1 MMDPPGW
8 DKLPPR
14 VQLLVLTHGKRISQ
28 TVYAAAELQVADHLV
43 DGPRTPAEL
52 AAAIGCDATALYRL
66 LRCTAAVGVFRER
79 ADGAFELTPMAEA
92 LRSDIP
98 GSQRDLVLLNG
109 DEMSWRPYG
118 DIVHS
123 IRTGEPAFERVF
135 GRSYFEHL
143 AAHPVSAE
151 LFDRAMTQMSRF
163 TTASLLEELD
173 LTGYDTI
180 VDVGGGRGYFLA
192 EVLRRRPE
200 SRGVLADRAPV
211 VAEAGPLLEKAGVAD
226 RVTVRPT
233 DFFAEVPP
241 GGDAYL
247 LKAVLHDWD
256 DPQATRILSRIR
268 EAIGD
273 RPGACLFVLEHV
285 VAPANAWDA
294 GKFIDIDML
303 LRFGGRERN
312 RAEWQRLLGAA
323 GFELANDPAAGRWA
337 VLQCR
342 PR

>member
-1 MMDPPGW
+1 VMDPPGW
-8 DKLPPR
+8 EKLPPR

-28 TVYAAAELQVADHLV
+28 TVYAVAELQLADHLA
-43 DGPRTPAEL
+43 DGPRTVAEL
-52 AAAIGCDATALYRL
+52 AEATDCDETALYRL
-66 LRCTAAVGVFRER
+66 LRATASFGVFRELE
-79 ADGAFELTPMAEA
+79 DGRFDLTPMADA
-92 LRSDIP
+92 LRTDVP

-109 DEMSWRPYG
+109 DEMSWAPYG
-118 DIVHS
+118 EIVHS
-123 IRTGEPAFERVF
+123 VRTGEPAFRKVF

-143 AAHPVSAE
+143 GAHPESAQ

-163 TTASLLEELD
+163 TTDALLDELD
-173 LTGYDTI
+173 LSGFTTV
-180 VDVGGGRGYFLA
+180 VDVGGGRGYFLS
-192 EVLRRRPE
+192 ELLRRNPDC
-200 SRGVLADRAPV
+200 RGVLADRAPV

-226 RVTVRPT
+226 RVEAVPT
-233 DFFAEVPP
+233 DFFAEVPA

-256 DPQATRILSRIR
+256 DDRAEMILRRIR
-268 EAIGD
+268 QAVGD
-273 RPGACLFVLEHV
+273 RTGARLFILEHV
-285 VAPANAWDA
+285 IAPANTWDA

-312 RAEWQRLLGAA
+312 RAEWQRLLEAA
-323 GFELANDPAAGRWA
+323 GFELANDPAPGRWA